1 LERRNSRWPI
11 SAQISEITRRNKG
24 FSLAVR
30 CGLFQLKMDRAGYHL
45 GPFGSGRDEVNP
57 ALDQGFVL
65 DDVAN
70 ASFTT
75 AESFDQPQASE
86 LPSQRVDFDRSAGCF
101 TTGEDWFLGV
111 NTSGGPTG

>member
-1 LERRNSRWPI
+1 LERQNLRGLI
-11 SAQISEITRRNKG
+11 SAQISEIARRNTG

-30 CGLFQLKMDRAGYHL
+30 CGLSQLKMDRADYHL
-45 GPFGSGRDEVNP
+45 GPFGRGRDEVNP

-70 ASFTT
+70 ASFIT

-101 TTGEDWFLGV
+101 TTGDDWFLGV
-111 NTSGGPTG
+111 NTNGGPTG